1 MATFLVL
8 IPPGAAARD
17 EKARFLRDRFSW
29 IALLLPVLWLLW
41 HRAFVAALL
50 ALAVQGLG
58 LSVAGHA
65 ALGAAGA
72 ALVVATGVVVALEG
86 PSMVAAGLEYRGWTL
101 DAAIVAED
109 RATAEDIYYW
119 ETAGTQERVE
129 PDLPASD
136 AGRRHGPMLGLVGFG
151 EGR

>member
-8 IPPGAAARD
+8 IPPGAAAHD

-41 HRAFVAALL
+41 HRAFAAALL

-58 LSVAGHA
+58 LAIIGHA
-65 ALGAAGA
+65 GLGAAGA
-72 ALVVATGVVVALEG
+72 ALLLATGLVVALEG
-86 PSMVAAGLEYRGWTL
+86 PSMVAAGLGYRGWTQ
-101 DAAIVAED
+101 DAVIVAED
-109 RATAEDIYYW
+109 RATAEEIYYA
-119 ETAGTQERVE
+119 ETAGTPERVE
-129 PDLPASD
+129 PSLTASD